1 MAQAGAE
8 LADELLAYL
17 APQLSRIKMPRQI
30 DFMEQLPR
38 EATGKLY
45 KRHLRDA
52 YWAAAATE
60 TA

>member
-1 MAQAGAE
+1 MADAGPAFAE
-8 LADELLAYL
+8 ELLAYL
-17 APQLSRIKMPRQI
+17 APQLSRIKLPRQI

-52 YWAAAATE
+52 YWAAAKE